1 MARNNRIPNQVGGKG
16 HYDNMSLEPLEVI
29 EAMGEEY
36 LKGFCIGN
44 ALKYTMRW
52 ESKNGLEDLKKAQWY
67 LNYFTEYLERKDK
80 K

>member
-1 MARNNRIPNQVGGKG
+1 MPKNVPDQVGEHD
-16 HYDNMSLEPLEVI
+16 HYDKMSLEPIQAI

-52 ESKNGLEDLKKAQWY
+52 ESKNGIEDVQKAQWY
-67 LNYFTEYLERKDK
+67 LNYWEDYLRRKGNSK
-80 K
+80 